1 MGVVRFD
8 RIAKECRETHKGG
21 FEGIP
26 IVGLEHIEP
35 YELRLKNYDINIETT
50 FTKRFHEGQILFG
63 RRRAYQHKACVATF
77 DGICSGDITVIEPI
91 EGQVYPGLLPFIIQ
105 NDDFFEHAIK
115 GSNGALSPR
124 VKWEHMANYEVNL
137 PSFAEQKHLAEKLWA
152 AYEVKQSYLK
162 MIKATQE
169 MVQSQFIEMFYSNN
183 NYEKISLTS
192 VSDFQGGSQPPKKEW
207 ISNPAP
213 GYIRM
218 LQIRDFTQS
227 EKDNV
232 EYVKISNSIKTCE
245 ESDILIGR
253 YGASVGKIL
262 TGLSGAY
269 NVAIMKTIPNTDIIN
284 RVYFKYFL
292 LSNYF
297 QKNIIRVGNGRG
309 AQAGFNKED
318 LSNFIIPLP
327 PMEEQ
332 NKFEMIYNQ
341 ADKSISELRKSI
353 DSIDIVIKSLINEN
367 LL

>member
-1 MGVVRFD
+1 
-8 RIAKECRETHKGG
+8 
-21 FEGIP
+21 
-26 IVGLEHIEP
+26 
-35 YELRLKNYDINIETT
+35 
-50 FTKRFHEGQILFG
+50 
-63 RRRAYQHKACVATF
+63 
-77 DGICSGDITVIEPI
+77 
-91 EGQVYPGLLPFIIQ
+91 
-105 NDDFFEHAIK
+105 
-115 GSNGALSPR
+115 
-124 VKWEHMANYEVNL
+124 
-137 PSFAEQKHLAEKLWA
+137 
-152 AYEVKQSYLK
+152 
-162 MIKATQE
+162 
-169 MVQSQFIEMFYSNN
+169 
-183 NYEKISLTS
+183 
-192 VSDFQGGSQPPKKEW
+192 
-207 ISNPAP
+207 
-213 GYIRM
+213 M
-218 LQIRDFTQS
+218 LQIRVFTQS

-232 EYVKISNSIKTCE
+232 EYVKISNSVKTCE

-253 YGASVGKIL
+253 YGASVGKII

-341 ADKSISELRKSI
+341 ADKSISELRESI
-353 DSIDIVIKSLINEN
+353 DSIDIVIKSLINEK